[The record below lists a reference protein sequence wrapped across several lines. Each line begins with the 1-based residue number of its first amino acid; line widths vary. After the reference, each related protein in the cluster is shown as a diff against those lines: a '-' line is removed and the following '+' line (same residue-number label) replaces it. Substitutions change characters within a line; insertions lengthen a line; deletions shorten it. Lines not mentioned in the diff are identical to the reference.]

1 MVILVYIEKICVSG
15 STMPFGNETR
25 ECIDEQTRV
34 VKGDFMN
41 REEKS
46 LAVRPRHVSR
56 YNILREFIGCENWD
70 AFHPFDLIGVTGVAL

>member
-1 MVILVYIEKICVSG
+1 
-15 STMPFGNETR
+15 
-25 ECIDEQTRV
+25 
-34 VKGDFMN
+34 MN

-46 LAVRPRHVSR
+46 LAVRPRRVSR